1 MRPESSALLT
11 LARILRPWGR
21 RGEVAAEILT
31 DFPER
36 LAELREVWLAG
47 KQGAVRPAE
56 IISCRIHLGQAIL
69 HFAGI
74 QTISEAEAL
83 RGLAVQIPF
92 VERAPAGL
100 GRYYITDLIGC
111 HVWEEGAAAPLGAVQ
126 DVQRAGEE
134 NRGTLPESW
143 VLVVLTSKDE
153 LLIPLAAEICTRVDT
168 AARRIEVRLP
178 EGLRELN
185 AGNADSGK
193 SV

>member
-36 LAELREVWLAG
+36 LAGLGEVWLASE
-47 KQGAVRPAE
+47 QGAPRRAE
-56 IISCRIHLGQAIL
+56 IISCRLHLGQAIFY
-69 HFAGI
+69 FAGVE
-74 QTISEAEAL
+74 TISQAEAL
-83 RGLAVQIPF
+83 RGLEVQVPIE
-92 VERAPAGL
+92 ERAPVGL

-111 HVWEEGAAAPLGAVQ
+111 QVWEEGAAAALGAVQ

-134 NRGTLPESW
+134 TRSALPESW
-143 VLVVLTSKDE
+143 VLVVLAPTGE
-153 LLIPLAAEICTRVDT
+153 LLIPLAAEICTRIDT
-168 AARRIEVRLP
+168 TARRIEVRLP

-185 AGNADSGK
+185 AGKADSGE